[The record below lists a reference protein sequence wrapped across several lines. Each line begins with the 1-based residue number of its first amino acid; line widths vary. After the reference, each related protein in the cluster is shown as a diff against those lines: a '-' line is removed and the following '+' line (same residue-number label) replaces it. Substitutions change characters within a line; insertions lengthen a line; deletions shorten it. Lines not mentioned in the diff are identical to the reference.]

1 MSTRVS
7 AVALMLGNV
16 VVGIAVLAPAGML
29 PDLAA
34 GLAVSIREAGLLIA
48 YGAVIL
54 CFGSPLMAWATTR
67 VDRRTLLA
75 ATLALLAIGQLGS
88 AFAPNYLAVLVLRL
102 LMLAVAAIY
111 TPQAA
116 STIAMIVSEKER
128 ASAISFVF
136 LGWSLSVAVAL
147 PVVTFLSAHFGWR
160 ATYGVLGATAAAAF
174 ALNLVGLPSGLR
186 GAPLSLANWTAIAR
200 SRAII
205 LLLTVTLCWTAAMFV
220 IFPYLVPLFARL
232 AAPGLG
238 PWACSLRCTA

>member
-1 MSTRVS
+1 
-7 AVALMLGNV
+7 MLGNV

-102 LMLAVAAIY
+102 LMLAVAAI
-111 TPQAA
+111 
-116 STIAMIVSEKER
+116 
-128 ASAISFVF
+128 
-136 LGWSLSVAVAL
+136 
-147 PVVTFLSAHFGWR
+147 
-160 ATYGVLGATAAAAF
+160 
-174 ALNLVGLPSGLR
+174 
-186 GAPLSLANWTAIAR
+186 
-200 SRAII
+200 
-205 LLLTVTLCWTAAMFV
+205 
-220 IFPYLVPLFARL
+220 
-232 AAPGLG
+232 
-238 PWACSLRCTA
+238 

>member
-116 STIAMIVSEKER
+116 STIAMIVTERER

-174 ALNLVGLPSGLR
+174 ALNLVGLPS
-186 GAPLSLANWTAIAR
+186 
-200 SRAII
+200 RA
-205 LLLTVTLCWTAAMFV
+205 A
-220 IFPYLVPLFARL
+220 
-232 AAPGLG
+232 
-238 PWACSLRCTA
+238 RCTTLARELDGDCT

>member
-1 MSTRVS
+1 MS

-34 GLAVSIREAGLLIA
+34 GLEVSIREAGLLIA

-116 STIAMIVSEKER
+116 STIAMIVTGKGAR
-128 ASAISFVF
+128 QRNF
-136 LGWSLSVAVAL
+136 LRFSRLVVVGCGRVAGGDV
-147 PVVTFLSAHFGWR
+147 S
-160 ATYGVLGATAAAAF
+160 LGALWLARHLWGARRDGGRGVCAQSCRIAKRAA
-174 ALNLVGLPSGLR
+174 
-186 GAPLSLANWTAIAR
+186 
-200 SRAII
+200 
-205 LLLTVTLCWTAAMFV
+205 
-220 IFPYLVPLFARL
+220 
-232 AAPGLG
+232 
-238 PWACSLRCTA
+238 RCTTLARELDGDCT